1 MMPTTLL
8 NSDAVRIPGAS
19 SASPST
25 VRDALPAPSRLVA
38 DNRGDFRKVALSY
51 LERAATSGEP
61 AARLD
66 LAETEEVDASGLGI
80 LVLLQK
86 RARELQIQLELVR
99 VPRDVRQLLTLTKLE
114 HLFRFA

>member
-8 NSDAVRIPGAS
+8 NSDAVTFPSAS
-19 SASPST
+19 SAATST
-25 VRDALPAPSRLVA
+25 VRDAFPAPSRLVA
-38 DNRGDFRKVALSY
+38 DNRGDFRKAALSY
-51 LERAATSGEP
+51 LERAASSGE

-66 LAETEEVDASGLGI
+66 LAETEELDASGLGI

-99 VPRDVRQLLTLTKLE
+99 VPREVRQLLALTKLE